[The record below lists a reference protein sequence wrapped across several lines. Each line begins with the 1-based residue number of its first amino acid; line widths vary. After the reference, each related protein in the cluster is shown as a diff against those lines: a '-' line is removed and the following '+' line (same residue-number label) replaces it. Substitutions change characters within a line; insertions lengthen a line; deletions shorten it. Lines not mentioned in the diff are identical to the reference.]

1 MATTKRQTTTYLDPV
16 SYRWAEAQA
25 KAQGRTISQFLARL
39 ILEAAR
45 ESHHRRSIPSPADAG
60 LI

>member
-45 ESHHRRSIPSPADAG
+45 ESPVRAARESADDEM
-60 LI
+60 I